1 LVGIDIIKGVIFD
14 VKRFAIDDGPGIRTT
29 VFLKG
34 CPMRCWWCHNPEGQ
48 VSAPELIYRRMRCTG
63 CAECVRI
70 CKEGAI
76 SGLGKSVSI
85 NRKKCSLCGRCCQKC
100 PTEALTIV
108 GKKMSVNEVLKE
120 IDKDLV
126 FYDESEGGVT
136 FSGGEPLLQPNFLNA
151 LLDKCRERGIH
162 TAVDTCG
169 YASRK
174 SVDLISD
181 KVDLFLYDIK
191 TMDERKHRE
200 YTGVSNKPILE
211 NFKRLAERGSKILV
225 RFPVVPGINDNEVN
239 VTKTAEFLVSCG
251 TKEIS
256 LLPYHR
262 AGTEKYIG
270 LDKVCKLNKTQRP
283 SDRRLREIKEEL
295 EGFGLR
301 VKIGGG

>member
-1 LVGIDIIKGVIFD
+1 
-14 VKRFAIDDGPGIRTT
+14 
-29 VFLKG
+29 
-34 CPMRCWWCHNPEGQ
+34 
-48 VSAPELIYRRMRCTG
+48 MRCTG
-63 CAECVRI
+63 CAECVQI

-76 SGLGKSVSI
+76 SRLGKGVSI

-100 PTEALTIV
+100 PTEALAIV
-108 GKKMSVNEVLKE
+108 GKKMNLNEVLKE
-120 IDKDLV
+120 IDKDLL

-136 FSGGEPLLQPNFLNA
+136 FSGGEPLLQPNFLTA
-151 LLDKCRERGIH
+151 LLEECRERNIH

-174 SVDLISD
+174 SVGMISD

-191 TMDERKHRE
+191 IMDERKHRK

-211 NFKRLAERGSKILV
+211 NFKRLAERGNNILV
-225 RFPVVPGINDNEVN
+225 RFPVVPGINDNKTN

-262 AGTEKYIG
+262 AGIEKYSG
-270 LDKVCKLNKTQRP
+270 LGKAYRLGETRCP
-283 SDRRLREIKEEL
+283 SDQKLRQIKQEL